1 MEFTKE
7 KHTFTIYFEGRID
20 SGNAPELEKEINAI
34 GFERTDSLVLDM
46 QKLEYISS
54 AGLRVILRLKKSNSA
69 TKIINA
75 SSDVYEIFDMTGFT
89 EMMDISKAYREMSV
103 DGCEIIGEGAN
114 GLVYRIDNDTVIKV
128 YKNPDSLDEIRNERE
143 LARKAFVMGVPT
155 AIPYDVVKVGD
166 LYGSVFELLEAE
178 SFAKLVNKDPDS
190 IEELAAQSV
199 EILKTIHAILLQKG
213 TLPDKKQEALSWVE
227 RCRPYLDSTA
237 YEKLNK
243 MMSEIP
249 DSDTMLHGDYHVKNI
264 MRQHGENLLIDMDT
278 LAQGHPIFEFTAIFL
293 AYLGFSCVDRE
304 NVHGFLGIK
313 YEYAERFWNATLKSY
328 FADKDEAFIEE
339 VKRKAALIGYT
350 RLLRRSAEK
359 IGLDT
364 EMGKKL
370 VEYCRNYIQTN
381 IDKVDSLYY

>member
-103 DGCEIIGEGAN
+103 EGCEIIGEGAN

-155 AIPYDVVKVGD
+155 AIPYEVVKVGD

-237 YEKLNK
+237 FEKLNK